1 MLNLAAPVQPPA
13 PVADDPLPDGAGW
26 NTPETKLKAP
36 SSQKRLE
43 SWDSDSTMASTSPSP
58 SASQSMTMS
67 FEKQVKPKT
76 LPQPC
81 GQRGSD
87 CKKLIFMDVDG
98 VLHAANFAPT
108 SFSKPCM
115 EALAMIVR
123 ETGAQII
130 LSSTWRLWDGSTG
143 RKAVDKALKLHGIP
157 KLAGQTPDLKGAV
170 GRPNEILE
178 YLKSCEG
185 GPAKWIALDDM
196 DMRAELGDRL
206 VMTHATKGLRP
217 RDARRAIALLNDWPL
232 PDCDSDS
239 DSDWSDDEDGAYSS
253 DVSHRESF

>member
-1 MLNLAAPVQPPA
+1 
-13 PVADDPLPDGAGW
+13 
-26 NTPETKLKAP
+26 
-36 SSQKRLE
+36 
-43 SWDSDSTMASTSPSP
+43 
-58 SASQSMTMS
+58 MTMS
-67 FEKQVKPKT
+67 FEKQGNAKT

-81 GQRGSD
+81 GQRGYD

-123 ETGAQII
+123 ETGAQIV

-143 RKAVDKALKLHGIP
+143 RKAVDKALKLHGMS
-157 KLAGQTPDLKGAV
+157 KLAGQTPDLKGCV
-170 GRPNEILE
+170 GRPSEIFA

-185 GPAKWIALDDM
+185 GPVKWIALDDM
-196 DMRAELGDRL
+196 DMRAELGDHL

-217 RDARRAIALLNDWPL
+217 RDALRAIALLNDLPL

-239 DSDWSDDEDGAYSS
+239 DLDWSDDDGEYSS
-253 DVSHRESF
+253 DVSHRESL